1 MSQIKKINEN
11 ENFTAVNVGKL
22 SDLSAHSITVTAL
35 KTTIE
40 GKVFLKDVT
49 KSTGSEISYN
59 ILPPQTALPYF
70 HTHTKNE
77 ETYLIIK
84 GSGKFQVDEECF
96 DITEGS
102 VIRVAP
108 AGKRGM
114 TNDSDQEMIYI
125 VVQSKE
131 NSLEEYSATD
141 GNMVECEA
149 KWN

>member
-1 MSQIKKINEN
+1 MSQIKKISEN
-11 ENFTAVNVGKL
+11 KNFTAVNVGKL
-22 SDLSAHSITVTAL
+22 SQLSAHSITIPASGH
-35 KTTIE
+35 TIK
-40 GKVFLKDVT
+40 GKAFLKDVT
-49 KSTGSEISYN
+49 KATASEISYN
-59 ILPPQTALPYF
+59 TLPPKTAFPFF
-70 HTHTKNE
+70 HAHTKNE

-114 TNDSDQEMIYI
+114 INNSEEDMIYI
-125 VVQSKE
+125 VIQSKE
-131 NSLEEYSATD
+131 NSLEEYSLAD
-141 GNMVECEA
+141 GNMVECEP